1 MARLEEVAR
10 HDDGNN
16 GKISFVSKV
25 CVCEGEHLL
34 NENEDEALE
43 TILNGVEILPLE
55 LNEIVNEILQ
65 VKRKFYSTIDAN

>member
-1 MARLEEVAR
+1 M
-10 HDDGNN
+10 
-16 GKISFVSKV
+16 
-25 CVCEGEHLL
+25 